1 MASFLSAEFSM
12 VLLFSHFG
20 EAKKGDTTL
29 LSFFLL
35 FKWMN
40 KKLFDFACQSTGS
53 SICVAV
59 AIINHESDCK
69 LWLSAAQKM
78 VSLWRELAQ
87 EEMLQLE

>member
-35 FKWMN
+35 FKSMN
-40 KKLFDFACQSTGS
+40 KKLFDFACQNNGS
-53 SICVAV
+53 YIWVAV

-69 LWLSAAQKM
+69 PWLSAAQE
-78 VSLWRELAQ
+78 VVHYDVN
-87 EEMLQLE
+87 